1 MAAKAAGRVGSSPTL
16 VLSQAPEVE
25 AARRLVAALV
35 AVDQERGSVR
45 LAVAG
50 GSAVRA
56 LRTAREALPA
66 GVWARTRLT
75 WVDERCV
82 PFESPDS
89 NRGEAYRCGALSES
103 APPAFEL
110 ALTLDGESVERSLA
124 RVRGGL
130 REHFDDALDVTLLG
144 MGPDGHIAS
153 LFPGGAALLDA
164 PPDVRA
170 LHVPDSPK
178 PPASRLTLTHSLLST
193 AVAHVLLAV
202 GESKRDALV
211 RLMAGDAALPAVG
224 LSGIVLVTDVD
235 LGRA

>member
-1 MAAKAAGRVGSSPTL
+1 MGSWPT
-16 VLSQAPEVE
+16 VRLSEKPMGE
-25 AARRLVAALV
+25 AARRLAKLLV
-35 AVDQERGSVR
+35 TVDRVRKSAR
-45 LAVAG
+45 LAIAG
-50 GSAVRA
+50 GSAVNA
-56 LRTAREALPA
+56 LRGARAMLPP
-66 GVWARTRLT
+66 GVWERTRLT

-110 ALTLDGESVERSLA
+110 PLTLDGESVEQSLA
-124 RVRGGL
+124 RVRAGL
-130 REHFDDALDVTLLG
+130 REKFDDALDVTLLG